1 MPVSGCRMS
10 RRFSDRVAVHIA
22 KANETVDVVS
32 DLGFRCYRSVGWFKK
47 YVREQVLAQESM
59 EIEEVVS

>member
-1 MPVSGCRMS
+1 
-10 RRFSDRVAVHIA
+10 VHIA